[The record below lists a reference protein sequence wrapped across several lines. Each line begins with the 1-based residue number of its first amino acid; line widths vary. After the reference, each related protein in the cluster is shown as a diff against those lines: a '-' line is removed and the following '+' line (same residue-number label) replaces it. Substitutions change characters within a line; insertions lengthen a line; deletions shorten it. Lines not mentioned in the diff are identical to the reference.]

1 MAPPEL
7 CDNELWEDRTRFL
20 CNRQAVHIVIKMDF
34 ECHYK
39 ADGFGKVEQTKE
51 MVLTAV
57 KPIKF
62 EIKLRECRTAK
73 R

>member
-1 MAPPEL
+1 
-7 CDNELWEDRTRFL
+7 
-20 CNRQAVHIVIKMDF
+20 MDF